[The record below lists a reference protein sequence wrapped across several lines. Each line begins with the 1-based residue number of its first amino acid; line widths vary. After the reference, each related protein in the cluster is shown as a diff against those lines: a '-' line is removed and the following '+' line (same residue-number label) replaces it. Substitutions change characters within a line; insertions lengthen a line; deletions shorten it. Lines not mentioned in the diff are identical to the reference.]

1 MARTVIGLAMVSW
14 RPILGGEFPV
24 AGLARLTG
32 EVFDQVVG
40 YCAARCAG
48 PYVQTIKG
56 LSDGVRV
63 DLDQAAYIA
72 P

>member
-1 MARTVIGLAMVSW
+1 MTANEIGLAASAW

-40 YCAARCAG
+40 YCAAQCAG
-48 PYVQTIKG
+48 PYVATING
-56 LSDGVRV
+56 RGE
-63 DLDQAAYIA
+63 AAW